1 METATAERRARSL
14 HLQQPLRS
22 QHCRTCGKCVAK
34 FDHHCHLLGT
44 CVGERNHARFWWFLA
59 FQSLETALALALVAS
74 VFVCG
79 LWIFHTFLAL
89 TSSTTFEIGSTSE
102 DDLFYLRGFQFD
114 TALGYVTKVRQRL
127 ATEPEKYQK
136 FMAILQGY
144 KAQNEPIGKSSG
156 PPPPHAFHPQP
167 SLAQLTHGLHPL
179 HGGSGGGG
187 MLHAGP
193 PPLPPPPLTQ
203 SLGQSSAGRSPH
215 HSLPSS
221 ILHPPPRVGAPS
233 VLSKPPGAL
242 GPPGGGQGP
251 SAFGGH
257 QVRLPSQ
264 GMSQG
269 MSSNSSA
276 LASSA
281 GGMKPSQPFSIHY
294 VMERTDPDAD
304 GYYGSGQGGGAPRHR
319 ELRVE
324 DALLYL
330 DQVKQQFGDQPDIYN
345 QFLDVMKDFKAQAI
359 DTPGVIL
366 RVSSLFR
373 GYPNLILG
381 FNTFLPPGYR
391 IRPDTSIEVTT
402 QQVPGG
408 GGGSGGGRGPGSA
421 PPSLFASGLPGVS
434 QSGGV
439 GPVHRPPPVTIP
451 PPAYGPGSDLQG
463 AAHHGGTK
471 QPTPSR
477 QPLAPA
483 PGQSSKAG
491 GQGKPGGAK
500 KPLPSQQQAPPPPQ
514 QAPSASSHSATNP
527 VEFDHA
533 IHYVTTIKQRFA
545 DEPETYKEF
554 LAILHT
560 YQKEQR
566 SIRQVLDQVSN
577 LFRDHPDLL
586 RKFTF
591 FLPDAVQEQ
600 AKERLNIAAEKAQRR
615 KDQLAMAKYGGGG
628 GGGGRDTGFSMLS
641 GAHMGGHHHVSGGRR
656 DDGRGLRP
664 GSDSPLGGHL
674 SGKAGR
680 LGLADDHHGMYGGD
694 ERKSG
699 KSSGREQL
707 LKAEPGTSAAY
718 KHASPHDEPH
728 LAHAHHRL
736 TAKQLERRE
745 KERERERNKALF
757 ASKRAGGSKR
767 RAFADGKE
775 RRGFLALADVLLDK
789 EEWSIFEKIKKVLP
803 SRDTW
808 REFLKCLELYS
819 QEVLRREEMLSLVK
833 NLFGRHA
840 ALVDEF
846 DALLGSHG
854 AQKNPKEMWPFIP
867 LAETDL
873 SQCRRATPSY
883 RALPASYPIPPC
895 SYRSQLERAVCNDA
909 WVSVPT
915 GSEDFSFKNMRKNQ
929 YEEAL
934 FKCEDER
941 FEIDM
946 VIDANASTIVALEPL
961 AREIE
966 ALRGRAAAA
975 GGDDALWRYVVD
987 KGTFRVTH
995 LNAISRIYGEAG
1007 AQILELLRKYPAG
1020 AIPVIL
1026 KRLKQK
1032 DEEWRRAR
1040 QDLNKQWKDVNEKNY
1055 HKSLDHSS
1063 FYFKQK
1069 DKKQTSVKVLVQEAK
1084 KLLEAAEKA
1093 AADAKA
1099 TAVAAVSSESG
1110 SATTNANANVNA
1122 NANAPPQAA
1131 AIADAL
1137 RKEQAGG
1144 VAAVNGA
1151 TSASSSSS
1159 SASSSAAWQPH
1170 FKYRFASVQIHKDT
1184 FGLLSYA
1191 AEKNLSVADKE
1202 KVSKLWQSFF
1212 FPFFH
1217 LEEEWLTRKPKR
1229 TAVSAAQAK
1238 SLRAG
1243 TEVSTE
1249 FGDGTVQ
1256 QFDHARGF
1264 HVVNL
1269 PIGQAYL
1276 QPEAITFQ
1284 EASDFPPG
1292 LAALDDERAAA
1303 ATKAASATTFFGTQ
1317 HAYGFLRLYQLLH
1330 NRLERAF
1337 DLCEKAKRN
1346 RYRRTVNPAALALA
1360 HARHSLASDSAGKE
1374 EKTGDYQAFLSKLYA
1389 LIDGSID
1396 STKYED
1402 CCRSLMGS
1410 TSYFLFTMDKL
1421 VSLVLKQMQQLAN
1434 DDTSQQLLKVF
1445 AEQSEMLK
1453 AGAVDAPDAVAA
1465 YLSKTKAVFEGEG
1478 AYRLEFY
1485 PGVLR
1490 RTPLGGDG
1498 ALTPSSRESFDRASF
1513 KIWAP
1518 SPRVK
1523 QQEVSKWLVE
1533 PELAIEYLGSM
1544 DDDGGG
1550 DEGEDDDDSPAATPP
1565 ETPSATPL
1573 FGSPTRDQEASDENE
1588 SDKRRPERSA
1598 GDNEADNSGDDS
1610 GDGLSDDDDLEE
1622 RKHPVAAVL
1631 KKRGRSASD
1640 DDGSSTDPGSSSTT
1654 GAKKA
1659 KTRRDDNDDDDEE
1672 NATGDDDEQP
1682 MEETGEETGEENG
1695 AADASQEDD
1704 PMTGGEESG
1713 SATDGAT
1720 GASAAQDEDDEEE
1733 EDEAFGS
1740 KAKAAAASAMEEKAA
1755 QEGGDASDAS
1765 GAASGASRT
1774 EATI

>member
-1 METATAERRARSL
+1 MDG
-14 HLQQPLRS
+14 
-22 QHCRTCGKCVAK
+22 C
-34 FDHHCHLLGT
+34 
-44 CVGERNHARFWWFLA
+44 
-59 FQSLETALALALVAS
+59 
-74 VFVCG
+74 
-79 LWIFHTFLAL
+79 
-89 TSSTTFEIGSTSE
+89 
-102 DDLFYLRGFQFD
+102 D
-114 TALGYVTKVRQRL
+114 TDTR
-127 ATEPEKYQK
+127 
-136 FMAILQGY
+136 
-144 KAQNEPIGKSSG
+144 
-156 PPPPHAFHPQP
+156 
-167 SLAQLTHGLHPL
+167 
-179 HGGSGGGG
+179 
-187 MLHAGP
+187 
-193 PPLPPPPLTQ
+193 
-203 SLGQSSAGRSPH
+203 
-215 HSLPSS
+215 
-221 ILHPPPRVGAPS
+221 
-233 VLSKPPGAL
+233 
-242 GPPGGGQGP
+242 
-251 SAFGGH
+251 
-257 QVRLPSQ
+257 
-264 GMSQG
+264 
-269 MSSNSSA
+269 
-276 LASSA
+276 
-281 GGMKPSQPFSIHY
+281 
-294 VMERTDPDAD
+294 
-304 GYYGSGQGGGAPRHR
+304 
-319 ELRVE
+319 
-324 DALLYL
+324 
-330 DQVKQQFGDQPDIYN
+330 
-345 QFLDVMKDFKAQAI
+345 I

-402 QQVPGG
+402 TQSGTGG
-408 GGGSGGGRGPGSA
+408 GGGPGRGPGNP
-421 PPSLFASGLPGVS
+421 PPSLFASSGLASVA
-434 QSGGV
+434 QSSSG

-451 PPAYGPGSDLQG
+451 PPAYGPSDLQG
-463 AAHHGGTK
+463 TGLHHSSSGSNGPNPK
-471 QPTPSR
+471 QQQTPSSR

-483 PGQSSKAG
+483 PGQSLKAG
-491 GQGKPGGAK
+491 SGQGKLGTSGGGGGAK
-500 KPLPSQQQAPPPPQ
+500 KPLSSQAQTLPLSGALGPS
-514 QAPSASSHSATNP
+514 SSSSHSATNP

-591 FLPDAVQEQ
+591 FLPDAVQDQ
-600 AKERLNIAAEKAQRR
+600 ANVRLNIAAEKAQRR
-615 KDQLAMAKYGGGG
+615 KDQQLALAKYGASSSGG
-628 GGGGRDTGFSMLS
+628 DAFSS
-641 GAHMGGHHHVSGGRR
+641 GHHHPHAHLSGGRR

-664 GSDSPLGGHL
+664 GSDSPLSGHHHL
-674 SGKAGR
+674 ASKGHHAGR
-680 LGLADDHHGMYGGD
+680 LGMGVDDHHSLYSD
-694 ERKSG
+694 DRKSS
-699 KSSGREQL
+699 KSSLGRDL
-707 LKAEPGTSAAY
+707 PPFKTEPSY
-718 KHASPHDEPH
+718 KHALASPHDDMSHHHHGPPSS
-728 LAHAHHRL
+728 HHRQL

-745 KERERERNKALF
+745 KDRERERNKALF
-757 ASKRAGGSKR
+757 ASKRASASSSNKR
-767 RAFADGKE
+767 RPYDSHE
-775 RRGFLALADVLLDK
+775 RRAYLALADVLVDK
-789 EEWSIFEKIKKVLP
+789 DEWSIFEKIKKVLP

-819 QEVLRREEMLSLVK
+819 QEVLRREEMLSLIR
-833 NLFGRHA
+833 NLFGRHT

-854 AQKNPKEMWPFIP
+854 AQQKSAKEMWPFIP

-895 SYRSQLERAVCNDA
+895 SYRSQLERTVCNDA

-946 VIDANASTIVALEPL
+946 VIDANASTIVVLEPL

-966 ALRGRAAAA
+966 ALQSVRDDA
-975 GGDDALWRYVVD
+975 GDDTLWRYVVD
-987 KGTFRVTH
+987 KNTFRVTH

-1040 QDLNKQWKDVNEKNY
+1040 QDLNKQWKEVNEKNY

-1093 AADAKA
+1093 AADAQATATATDAKA
-1099 TAVAAVSSESG
+1099 TTT
-1110 SATTNANANVNA
+1110 ATTT
-1122 NANAPPQAA
+1122 ANAPPQAA

-1137 RKEQAGG
+1137 RKEQAGDAT
-1144 VAAVNGA
+1144 AAHSGDVNA
-1151 TSASSSSS
+1151 TESATVS
-1159 SASSSAAWQPH
+1159 AWQPH
-1170 FKYRFASVQIHKDT
+1170 FTYSFASVQIHKDT

-1229 TAVSAAQAK
+1229 TTVSAEKAK

-1256 QFDHARGF
+1256 QFDHAKGF

-1276 QPEAITFQ
+1276 QPEAITIQ
-1284 EASDFPPG
+1284 EASDYPPG
-1292 LAALDDERAAA
+1292 LATLDDERDAA
-1303 ATKAASATTFFGTQ
+1303 ATTAATATTFFGTQ

-1346 RYRRTVNPAALALA
+1346 KYRRTVNPAALALA
-1360 HARHSLASDSAGKE
+1360 HARHSLASESASKE

-1421 VSLVLKQMQQLAN
+1421 VTLVLKQMQQLAH

-1445 AEQSEMLK
+1445 AEQHEQRK
-1453 AGAVDAPDAVAA
+1453 GADTATADTSAASSDTVAA
-1465 YLSKTKAVFEGEG
+1465 YLSKTKALFEGEG
-1478 AYRLEFY
+1478 AYRIAFS

-1490 RTPLGGDG
+1490 RTPLEGVGGG
-1498 ALTPSSRESFDRASF
+1498 GLTPSSRDSFDRASF

-1523 QQEVSKWLVE
+1523 PQEASKWLVE
-1533 PELAIEYLGSM
+1533 PALSIEYLGSM
-1544 DDDGGG
+1544 DDDGGADDG
-1550 DEGEDDDDSPAATPP
+1550 DDDDDSPAATPP

-1573 FGSPTRDQEASDENE
+1573 FGSPTRDQEVSDENE
-1588 SDKRRPERSA
+1588 SDKRRPERST
-1598 GDNEADNSGDDS
+1598 ADNSGDDS
-1610 GDGLSDDDDLEE
+1610 NDGLSDDDDADE
-1622 RKHPVAAVL
+1622 RKRACWWPCRVTCGLGCRTDVACLVGVVWSVVVSAPVAAVL

-1640 DDGSSTDPGSSSTT
+1640 DDGSSTDAGSSSTV
-1654 GAKKA
+1654 GAKKP
-1659 KTRRDDNDDDDEE
+1659 KTRQADTGDDNDDEEEE
-1672 NATGDDDEQP
+1672 NATGDDDDELL
-1682 MEETGEETGEENG
+1682 EETHEAN
-1695 AADASQEDD
+1695 ADASQEDD

-1713 SATDGAT
+1713 SAADSAADSAA
-1720 GASAAQDEDDEEE
+1720 GASTTIDHDDEEE

-1740 KAKAAAASAMEEKAA
+1740 KVTAAAAGAKNEEKAMH
-1755 QEGGDASDAS
+1755 ETDSVSDAN
-1765 GAASGASRT
+1765 RT